1 MLQRSK
7 TQHENKA
14 AGDAVSRG
22 SVLPVEPGALR
33 RAAIEAA
40 KEGDRP
46 LEQGRFRDADCFIA
60 GTKSSRYEDEG
71 FSVHR
76 SGADDA
82 MSSAVLD
89 LMEDDTAS
97 GNRTFAQ
104 HELAAVTKGF
114 LCPVPVFVSI
124 LGLQLNCEF
133 DYLFGI

>member
-1 MLQRSK
+1 MPQRSK
-7 TQHENKA
+7 TQQDNKA

-22 SVLPVEPGALR
+22 SVLPVDPGALR

-46 LEQGRFRDADCFIA
+46 LEQGRFRDAECFIA
-60 GTKSSRYEDEG
+60 STKSSRYEDEG

-89 LMEDDTAS
+89 LMEDDTVSCSRTLHRLKSAAMTRRCLFEVS
-97 GNRTFAQ
+97 GF
-104 HELAAVTKGF
+104 F
-114 LCPVPVFVSI
+114 LRRNSYMGSNSLLV
-124 LGLQLNCEF
+124 
-133 DYLFGI
+133 